1 MTTTRTEHLTILGL
15 NSGEPEAVEHLTIEV
30 TDEES
35 WPNEELVLADYRLP
49 NPFFLGIGG

>member
-1 MTTTRTEHLTILGL
+1 MTTTRTENLTVLGL
-15 NSGEPEAVEHLTIEV
+15 NSNEPEAVEHFTIEE

-35 WPNEELVLADYRLP
+35 WPNEELLLADYRLP

>member
-1 MTTTRTEHLTILGL
+1 MTTTYTEHLTILGL
-15 NSGEPEAVEHLTIEV
+15 DSNEPEELDRLTLKE

-35 WPNEELVLADYRLP
+35 WPSEELLLADYRLP